1 MESINVGLS
10 EQQRTGVVDTLNR
23 LLADEHVLY
32 VKTRNYHWNVIGSRF
47 HSLHEMFEEQYT
59 ELAELIDEVAE
70 NVRQFGGFAKGTMGE
85 FLKLARLKEHA
96 DSVPDQDTMLRN
108 LADDHETIIRNLR
121 KDIEAA
127 ENEYKAVDAA
137 DFLTSVVEKHNK
149 MAWMLRSTISSAERQ
164 SKADRRSSDEL
175 VGSRR

>member
-10 EQQRTGVVDTLNR
+10 EQQRKGVVDALNR

-32 VKTRNYHWNVIGSRF
+32 IKSRNYHWNVTGSRF
-47 HSLHEMFEEQYT
+47 YSLHEMFEEQYT
-59 ELAELIDEVAE
+59 KLAELIDEVAE
-70 NVRQFGGFAKGTMGE
+70 NVRQFGGVAKGTMSE
-85 FLKLARLKEHA
+85 FLQLARLKEQPGR
-96 DSVPDQDTMLRN
+96 VPDQDAMLRD

-121 KDIEAA
+121 NDIELA
-127 ENEYKAVDAA
+127 EEKYRAVEAA

-149 MAWMLRSTISSAERQ
+149 MAWMLRSTISSADRQ
-164 SKADRRSSDEL
+164 AEAERRSSDEL